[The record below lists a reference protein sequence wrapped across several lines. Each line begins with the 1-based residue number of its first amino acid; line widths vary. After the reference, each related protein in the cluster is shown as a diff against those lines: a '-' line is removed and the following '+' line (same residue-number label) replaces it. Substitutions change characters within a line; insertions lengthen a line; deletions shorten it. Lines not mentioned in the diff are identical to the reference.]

1 MCPADSFDEATA
13 DMISDAVT
21 DVFRQFS
28 QILYE
33 KDETKKVMRKLMS
46 VSVPHIQ
53 SLSGFTPDTANQS
66 VFFFKSVLQSASRD
80 IREFEQRRFWATRV
94 NRKWTFCNVGS
105 WFLTKFLADRL
116 YQNKDTEQYK
126 LGSIEAY

>member
-13 DMISDAVT
+13 DMISDGVT
-21 DVFRQFS
+21 DVFKQFS

-53 SLSGFTPDTANQS
+53 SLSGFTPEIANQS

-80 IREFEQRRFWATRV
+80 IREFERRRLSSLSDARQSEV
-94 NRKWTFCNVGS
+94 N
-105 WFLTKFLADRL
+105 FL
-116 YQNKDTEQYK
+116 
-126 LGSIEAY
+126 